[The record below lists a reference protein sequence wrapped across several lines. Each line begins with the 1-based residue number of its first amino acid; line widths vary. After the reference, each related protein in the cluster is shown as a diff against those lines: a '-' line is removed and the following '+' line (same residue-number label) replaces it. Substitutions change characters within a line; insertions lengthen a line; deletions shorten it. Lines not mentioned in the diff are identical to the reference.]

1 MSESAPKHH
10 ESGLLPQAQS
20 TNVSTTM
27 KIRITKL
34 TTDEKQSLL
43 GPTVIGCLLGAF
55 AAYAVFAFA
64 SEYQL
69 QGAADANTWT
79 TTAEAILAF
88 VASVA
93 GTVGILGLAP
103 LIVGRVRSQRGDA

>member
-1 MSESAPKHH
+1 
-10 ESGLLPQAQS
+10 
-20 TNVSTTM
+20 M
-27 KIRITKL
+27 KIRIKKL

-69 QGAADANTWT
+69 QGATDANAWATA
-79 TTAEAILAF
+79 AEAILAF
-88 VASVA
+88 VACVA
-93 GTVGILGLAP
+93 GTVGILGLVP
-103 LIVGRVRSQRGDA
+103 VIVGRVRSQRSE

>member
-1 MSESAPKHH
+1 
-10 ESGLLPQAQS
+10 
-20 TNVSTTM
+20 M
-27 KIRITKL
+27 KMRIPNL
-34 TTDEKQSLL
+34 TVDEKQSLL

-69 QGAADANTWT
+69 QGTTDASAWATA
-79 TTAEAILAF
+79 AEAMLAF
-88 VASVA
+88 MACVA

-103 LIVGRVRSQRGDA
+103 VVVGRLRSPRGDA